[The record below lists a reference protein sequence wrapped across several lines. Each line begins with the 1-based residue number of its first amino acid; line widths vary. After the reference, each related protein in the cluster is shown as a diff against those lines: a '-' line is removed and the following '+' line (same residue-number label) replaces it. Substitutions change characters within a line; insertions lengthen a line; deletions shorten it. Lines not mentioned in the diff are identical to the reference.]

1 MKKVM
6 KDLIEA
12 LFAMFLQGLVIIGL
26 IAVIILPLILTF
38 YVSGLIRQIA
48 LVLLIIEV
56 VIGIGII
63 GEWIA

>member
-6 KDLIEA
+6 KDLIKA

-38 YVSGLIRQIA
+38 YASGLIRQIA

-56 VIGIGII
+56 VIGIGFI
-63 GEWIA
+63 GEWLA

>member
-38 YVSGLIRQIA
+38 FVSGLIRQIA